1 MMSVVES
8 MDTRRSDTEG
18 DPDWAGAL
26 ADWDAGEPADLL
38 RPARTITIVYRYTDG
53 RFYATSPDLTGFDMS
68 GENLYE
74 TRQLVREDLARFLDP
89 AVRLREVL
97 PRDVETEGT
106 SDSRVTQAGEFL
118 ICPRSSGTAEHF
130 ASQRRLRVS

>member
-8 MDTRRSDTEG
+8 MEMRHSDAEG
-18 DPDWAGAL
+18 DSDWADAL
-26 ADWDAGEPADLL
+26 ADWTVGEPVDLT
-38 RPARTITIVYRYTDG
+38 RPARKITIVYRYTDG
-53 RFYATSPDLTGFDMS
+53 RFYATSPDLTGFDLS
-68 GENLYE
+68 GGNLHE

-89 AVRLREVL
+89 AVELREVL
-97 PRDVETEGT
+97 PRDMETEGT

-118 ICPRSSGTAEHF
+118 ICPRSSGTAVHF